1 MGVLKFRPNCMR
13 NTLTSLFLII
23 TVTVLSQTNDCELK
37 KNTDNILVYTCKS
50 ENERLK
56 SLKATFTLS
65 NTTIEEL
72 VTFLKQV
79 DRYTEWQYNMCS
91 AKLLKP
97 LSEDSMIVRTEID
110 APWPVDN
117 RELIVEYSFHQNLKD
132 KKLKVITKTLPFDY
146 PTSDDVV
153 RVPFSYAEWD
163 VSSLNNTLYITYTMR
178 IDPGGSVPA
187 WLINMAMADGPHQSF
202 MKLKKLLE

>member
-1 MGVLKFRPNCMR
+1 MR
-13 NTLTSLFLII
+13 TIVTALFVII
-23 TVTVLSQTNDCELK
+23 TITVLAQTKDCELK
-37 KNTDNILVYTCKS
+37 KNSDNILVYTCKS

-65 NTTIEEL
+65 NTTMEEL

-91 AKLLKP
+91 AKVLKI
-97 LSEDSMIVRTEID
+97 LSEDSMIVRTEIV

-117 RELIVEYSFHQNLKD
+117 RELIVEYSFHQNLKHN
-132 KKLKVITKTLPFDY
+132 KLKVITKTVAFDY
-146 PTSDDVV
+146 PSSDDVV
-153 RVPFSYAEWD
+153 RVPFSYAEWE
-163 VSSLNNTLYITYTMR
+163 VLSSLNNNLYITYTMR

-187 WLINMAMADGPHQSF
+187 WLINMAMADGPHESF
-202 MKLKKLLE
+202 VKLKKLLE